1 MNDREAYRTAVDLA
15 ACAAI
20 GALFLPGILAAIGA
34 AGIILSAGA
43 VVALAFRIHSAIR
56 NV

>member
-1 MNDREAYRTAVDLA
+1 MDARDLRRSAVDVA

-20 GALFLPGILAAIGA
+20 GALFYPGVLAAIGP

-43 VVALAFRIHSAIR
+43 IVALAFRIHWSIR
-56 NV
+56 

>member
-1 MNDREAYRTAVDLA
+1 MNDRETYRTAVDLA

-20 GALFLPGILAAIGA
+20 GALFLPDILAAIGP

-43 VVALAFRIHSAIR
+43 IVALAFRIHWSIR
-56 NV
+56 